1 MLFVA
6 GTSQWLK
13 LSGKTENKKLQN
25 VKWFLIF
32 DKDFRHSLPSY
43 KDKREMKTFNITWE
57 FVCVVEHGEQIDASS
72 KKDIEVEGE

>member
-1 MLFVA
+1 M
-6 GTSQWLK
+6 
-13 LSGKTENKKLQN
+13 
-25 VKWFLIF
+25 KWFLIF